1 MFSSSFKHG
10 SSYGSGGDLVRSRTH
25 QQHAQVLFN
34 IAQCS
39 TDEGSSFRCQ
49 RRYFVTE
56 SIPTTTDAH
65 LIRQVEKE
73 SVASILERDGEIT
86 IQNWLEMV
94 EQSVELKCIPL
105 SRHERTGHLPKLLR
119 DLIRRL
125 RRDTG
130 LPTPISLAARDHGEI
145 RRQQGYTPP
154 MVVEESR
161 FLQVSI
167 FGTLQRNMSSVDFSR
182 VLSDVV
188 TIADECDS
196 QLKQAIL
203 SYGAAL

>member
-1 MFSSSFKHG
+1 M
-10 SSYGSGGDLVRSRTH
+10 V
-25 QQHAQVLFN
+25 
-34 IAQCS
+34 
-39 TDEGSSFRCQ
+39 
-49 RRYFVTE
+49 
-56 SIPTTTDAH
+56 
-65 LIRQVEKE
+65 
-73 SVASILERDGEIT
+73 
-86 IQNWLEMV
+86 IQNWLGMV
-94 EQSVELKCIPL
+94 EQSAELTCIPL

-125 RRDTG
+125 RLGSR
-130 LPTPISLAARDHGEI
+130 LATPISVAGRDHGEI

-167 FGTLQRNMSSVDFSR
+167 FGTLERNMSSVDFSR
-182 VLSDVV
+182 VLSDIV

-203 SYGAAL
+203 SYGPALFRPVSGNS

>member
-1 MFSSSFKHG
+1 
-10 SSYGSGGDLVRSRTH
+10 
-25 QQHAQVLFN
+25 
-34 IAQCS
+34 
-39 TDEGSSFRCQ
+39 
-49 RRYFVTE
+49 VTE
-56 SIPTTTDAH
+56 SIPTTTDAD

-94 EQSVELKCIPL
+94 EQSAELKCIPL

-130 LPTPISLAARDHGEI
+130 LATPISMAARDHGEI

-167 FGTLQRNMSSVDFSR
+167 FGTLERNMSRVDFSR
-182 VLSDVV
+182 VLS
-188 TIADECDS
+188 
-196 QLKQAIL
+196 
-203 SYGAAL
+203 GACQRL